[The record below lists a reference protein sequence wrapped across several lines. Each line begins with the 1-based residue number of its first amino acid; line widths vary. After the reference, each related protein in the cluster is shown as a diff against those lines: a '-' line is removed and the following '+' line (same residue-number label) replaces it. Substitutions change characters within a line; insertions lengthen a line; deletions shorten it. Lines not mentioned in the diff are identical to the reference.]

1 MGTPSNNTSTM
12 QISYVMM
19 PVQLLEL
26 MMLINVFSLVMR
38 GMVCPSMD
46 SAKIV
51 MVWSS
56 HLATKC
62 CLPAA
67 PLQLQLSLQRTSVT
81 MSMMRMHLMLEVAI
95 LTKQVGQSTQP
106 LACTLTFCRKTTHGP
121 QSITLGT
128 VDLLLYVVLL
138 RIDMSTFYR
147 DAHAHE
153 NKL

>member
-1 MGTPSNNTSTM
+1 MG
-12 QISYVMM
+12 MM

-38 GMVCPSMD
+38 GTVCPSTD

-51 MVWSS
+51 MMWSS

-67 PLQLQLSLQRTSVT
+67 PLQSQLSPEISSLQRTSVT

-95 LTKQVGQSTQP
+95 LTKQVGQFTQP
-106 LACTLTFCRKTTHGP
+106 LACTLTFDGRLP
-121 QSITLGT
+121 M
-128 VDLLLYVVLL
+128 DPNLLLWGQ
-138 RIDMSTFYR
+138 
-147 DAHAHE
+147 
-153 NKL
+153 